1 MERLLIVD
9 DEPGIL
15 KMCKRVFR
23 NSGYNVQYAS
33 SGEEALRKASDFKPD
48 VILLDIVMP
57 GIDGFEVCR
66 QLKAKAETKEAEVVF
81 ISGKGER
88 PNRLKGYKARAS
100 DFLVKPINPE
110 ELRAKLAVIF
120 NRQRYYK
127 DLASIDDLTK
137 LGNRKFFNAN
147 FDDIYQIAGKYCKSF
162 SLAALDIDHFK
173 NINDTYG
180 HPVGD
185 FVLKELARW
194 LKENIRSTDIPART
208 GGEEFAI
215 LLPETQKIS
224 AIQDLERLREEI
236 ASKSFVKP
244 GEKNPLKIT
253 ISVGVASFPED
264 SSDKEELYKKAD
276 DALYLAKQ
284 KGRNRV
290 EPAISKTNE

>member
-1 MERLLIVD
+1 MDRLLIVD
-9 DEPGIL
+9 DDPEIL
-15 KMCKRVFR
+15 KICKRIFR
-23 NSGYNVQYAS
+23 NSDYNVLYAS
-33 SGEEALRKASDFKPD
+33 SGEEALKNASDFKPD
-48 VILLDIVMP
+48 VILLDIMMP
-57 GIDGFEVCR
+57 GMDGFEVCQ
-66 QLKAKAETKEAEVVF
+66 QLKTKEETKAGEVIF
-81 ISGKGER
+81 ISTKGR
-88 PNRLKGYKARAS
+88 LPDRLKGYKARAS
-100 DFLVKPINPE
+100 DYLVKPFSPE

-137 LGNRKFFNAN
+137 LGNRRFFNAN
-147 FDDIYQIAGKYCKSF
+147 FDNIYQIAGQYCKTF

-194 LKENIRSTDIPART
+194 LKENIRSTDILART

-215 LLPETQKIS
+215 LLPETIKVS
-224 AIQDLERLREEI
+224 AFSVLERLKNEI
-236 ASKSFVKP
+236 TSKTFVKP
-244 GEKNPLKIT
+244 GEKHRLKIT
-253 ISVGVASFPED
+253 LSIGLASFPED
-264 SSDKEELYKKAD
+264 SDDKEDLFKKAD

-290 EPAISKTNE
+290 EAAASKTG